1 MRPFFLVVGKEK
13 DMGML
18 RNFIFNKKPH
28 VIVVSGESREAIMVV
43 EDVREIVQNLVND
56 EQFPSINV
64 ELADNSLAK
73 VFANSTRGETEF
85 REYPQLLREA
95 ISLARRIQVH
105 FLLYQHFKL

>member
-1 MRPFFLVVGKEK
+1 M
-13 DMGML
+13 
-18 RNFIFNKKPH
+18 I
-28 VIVVSGESREAIMVV
+28 V
-43 EDVREIVQNLVND
+43 EDIREIVQNLVND

-95 ISLARRIQVH
+95 VSLARRIQVH
-105 FLLYQHFKL
+105 IPLFCRP